1 MVLKVVLG
9 IIRHHT
15 IFIITLNVAC
25 LFHFDSLKSMLIF
38 RVYRMMDNV
47 TILTANEMSTCV
59 FLYFKFS
66 WGLIS
71 NVVHI
76 NSYSFHKK
84 KLVGVVNNS

>member
-1 MVLKVVLG
+1 
-9 IIRHHT
+9 
-15 IFIITLNVAC
+15 
-25 LFHFDSLKSMLIF
+25 
-38 RVYRMMDNV
+38 MMDNV